1 MVAQALQNRA
11 NRLFI
16 PVANNIS
23 SRENAILRGHA
34 LRTELSCLDYPRIHV
49 ATI

>member
-1 MVAQALQNRA
+1 MVAWALQNVA

-16 PVANNIS
+16 PVDNNIS
-23 SRENAILRGHA
+23 TQENAILRGHA
-34 LRTELSCLDYPRIHV
+34 LRIEPSYPDYPRIHV